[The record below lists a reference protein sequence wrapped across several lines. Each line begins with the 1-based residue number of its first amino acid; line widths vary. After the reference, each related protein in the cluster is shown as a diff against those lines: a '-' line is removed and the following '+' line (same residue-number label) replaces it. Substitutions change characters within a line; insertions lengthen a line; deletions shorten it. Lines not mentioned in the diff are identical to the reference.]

1 MDAETRRTLAATVL
15 STLVRVSF
23 VFLALRQYDRENG
36 ASAQKNKRENERGTR
51 ERGGRRG
58 RGRENEIISDTFN
71 KRKKCSN
78 NSQSVI
84 EHIT

>member
-36 ASAQKNKRENERGTR
+36 ASAQKNKRENERER
-51 ERGGRRG
+51 EEAG
-58 RGRENEIISDTFN
+58 RGRENQIISDTFN

-84 EHIT
+84 EHVT

>member
-51 ERGGRRG
+51 ERGRG
-58 RGRENEIISDTFN
+58 GGEKGSGEGEG
-71 KRKKCSN
+71 KSN
-78 NSQSVI
+78 
-84 EHIT
+84 HF

>member
-36 ASAQKNKRENERGTR
+36 ASAQKNKRERNER
-51 ERGGRRG
+51 ERGGKKG
-58 RGRENEIISDTFN
+58 GGGGKIKSFLILSISVKNVPIIRSQL
-71 KRKKCSN
+71 SN
-78 NSQSVI
+78 
-84 EHIT
+84 T